1 MARVKS
7 FSVVD
12 TEALEL
18 YEKILEA
25 LDIGFSERLEFLLK
39 EDLNRLLTVIQLVKK
54 EGEKNE

>member
-54 EGEKNE
+54 KRK